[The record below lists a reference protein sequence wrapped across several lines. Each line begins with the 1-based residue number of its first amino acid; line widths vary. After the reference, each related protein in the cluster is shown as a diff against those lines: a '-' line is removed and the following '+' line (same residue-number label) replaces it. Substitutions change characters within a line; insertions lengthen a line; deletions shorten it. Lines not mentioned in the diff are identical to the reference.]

1 MYWPDD
7 LHIEVFR
14 IPEGFCLFLFPFAT
28 LIHYEQVIDF
38 ANWNT

>member
-7 LHIEVFR
+7 LHIEVFQ
-14 IPEGFCLFLFPFAT
+14 IPEGILFPFAT

-38 ANWNT
+38 ANWKT